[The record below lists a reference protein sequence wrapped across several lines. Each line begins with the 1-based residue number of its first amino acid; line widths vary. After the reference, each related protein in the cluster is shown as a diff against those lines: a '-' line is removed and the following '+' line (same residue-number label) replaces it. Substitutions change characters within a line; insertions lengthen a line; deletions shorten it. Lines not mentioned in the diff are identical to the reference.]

1 MPDLIYNIKFKIDS
15 KIGDFGQAGA
25 AKSLEE
31 LNDSLDKTNRSTGNL
46 GKEVKGVLEKNKLFI
61 SSNDKLKRSIDLKR
75 KATQGDLR
83 EIVKTNQAASKRAQL
98 IRKQRIDLE
107 KLTSSGK
114 LNRAERT
121 RLNGLISRLTTQ
133 EQQLIVQLQ
142 KGRAA
147 LRGQEVQTES
157 LTKDT
162 NKLADAKKRLGKQ
175 TSSNNKAFS
184 TANQTLFSFSDG
196 IQDASQFIQGGQVNF
211 AQGMRAVGNN
221 IGFTAELMG
230 NLTTKTGGLKG
241 AFKALGRSLLG
252 PGGILIGINLLVTAA
267 TVIPQLFNE
276 GKKSAED
283 LEKELDGLNDTAR
296 KTAEIISGSGAF
308 EFGIESLKSQK
319 QVLVD
324 ILKER
329 QKVNKIDLE
338 SLETALEE
346 AKVRARK
353 LKESNQFRVFFEGEI
368 ASQEMVIQG
377 KKDVLSLEE
386 EIERVKAESAKT
398 DKEIL
403 SLNRQIVSETEAR
416 RLAGLKLQ
424 EEGFVDALR
433 ASLNIE
439 PEDVVIDNMDEMSAT
454 INSLFGEQLARESVK
469 AVAPVDVLIDDS
481 LEVFEGKIPDMFNTI
496 NGLVQSTVDGV
507 VRVSREFEELLG
519 LEDTELPP
527 LYQTVAFAEQE
538 IARLQIELAKT
549 VSDEEAK
556 ILRERIQNYQD
567 FIDSRTKGI
576 TDSTETE
583 TNALTEEQKERQ
595 TATLSMLKVTDQ
607 FTDGF
612 TSLMK
617 TQIKSEF
624 QVAKARG
631 ASAKQLEMIRRK
643 QFEVEKKSAIA
654 EALINTA
661 KAITENLG
669 KPKQIAI
676 AAALGAI
683 QIAKIKATKFGAD
696 DSGGGGA
703 STGSGGISPISSS
716 KSGVSEPTQQIS
728 FLPNATTSGQ
738 APPTIDVKID
748 RAGLAV
754 AVGKGGREIGNKQVR
769 V

>member
-61 SSNDKLKRSIDLKR
+61 SSNDKLKKSIDLKR

-121 RLNGLISRLTTQ
+121 RLNGIISRLTTQ

-147 LRGQEVQTES
+147 LRGQEVQTEN

-162 NKLADAKKRLGKQ
+162 NRLAAAKKKLGKQ
-175 TSSNNKAFS
+175 TSSNNKSFS
-184 TANQTLFSFSDG
+184 TANQTLFSLSDG
-196 IQDASQFIQGGQVNF
+196 LQDSAQFTQGF
-211 AQGMRAVGNN
+211 AQGMRAIGNN
-221 IGFTAELMG
+221 IGFTFELMG
-230 NLTTKTGGLKG
+230 NLTTKTGGLKN
-241 AFKALGRSLLG
+241 AFKALGKSILG
-252 PGGILIGINLLVTAA
+252 PGGVLIGINLLVTAA
-267 TVIPQLFNE
+267 TVIPQLLNR

-308 EFGIESLKSQK
+308 DFGIESLKNQK
-319 QVLVD
+319 QVLAD

-368 ASQEMVIQG
+368 ASQEMVVQG

-424 EEGFVDALR
+424 EEGFVDALK

-481 LEVFEGKIPDMFNTI
+481 LEVFEGKIPDMFSTI
-496 NGLVQSTVDGV
+496 DGLVQSTVDGV
-507 VRVSREFEELLG
+507 VRVSKEFEELLG

-576 TDSTETE
+576 TKSTETE

-617 TQIKSEF
+617 TQLKSEF

-669 KPKQIAI
+669 KPQQIAV

-683 QIAKIKATKFGAD
+683 QIAKIKATKFGGDAA
-696 DSGGGGA
+696 GGGA
-703 STGSGGISPISSS
+703 NAGSGGMSPISSS
-716 KSGVSEPTQQIS
+716 EVSQPTQSIS
-728 FLPNATTSGQ
+728 FMPNAATSGQ

-748 RAGLAV
+748 RAGLAI

>member
-1 MPDLIYNIKFKIDS
+1 LAELLQNKKEENNLNE
-15 KIGDFGQAGA
+15 
-25 AKSLEE
+25 KSLE
-31 LNDSLDKTNRSTGNL
+31 
-46 GKEVKGVLEKNKLFI
+46 
-61 SSNDKLKRSIDLKR
+61 
-75 KATQGDLR
+75 
-83 EIVKTNQAASKRAQL
+83 
-98 IRKQRIDLE
+98 
-107 KLTSSGK
+107 
-114 LNRAERT
+114 
-121 RLNGLISRLTTQ
+121 
-133 EQQLIVQLQ
+133 
-142 KGRAA
+142 
-147 LRGQEVQTES
+147 
-157 LTKDT
+157 
-162 NKLADAKKRLGKQ
+162 
-175 TSSNNKAFS
+175 
-184 TANQTLFSFSDG
+184 
-196 IQDASQFIQGGQVNF
+196 
-211 AQGMRAVGNN
+211 
-221 IGFTAELMG
+221 AELEQ
-230 NLTTKTGGLKG
+230 
-241 AFKALGRSLLG
+241 A
-252 PGGILIGINLLVTAA
+252 
-267 TVIPQLFNE
+267 
-276 GKKSAED
+276 
-283 LEKELDGLNDTAR
+283 
-296 KTAEIISGSGAF
+296 
-308 EFGIESLKSQK
+308 
-319 QVLVD
+319 
-324 ILKER
+324 
-329 QKVNKIDLE
+329 KI
-338 SLETALEE
+338 
-346 AKVRARK
+346 RARK

-377 KKDVLSLEE
+377 KQDVLAIEQKIERIKAENLKIDE
-386 EIERVKAESAKT
+386 EIEKVGQ
-398 DKEIL
+398 EIIK
-403 SLNRQIVSETEAR
+403 NTEAR

-556 ILRERIQNYQD
+556 ILRERIKNYQD

-576 TDSTETE
+576 TESTETE

-617 TQIKSEF
+617 TQLKSEF

-669 KPKQIAI
+669 KPGQIAI

-696 DSGGGGA
+696 AAGGGGGA
-703 STGSGGISPISSS
+703 SAGSGGMSPISSS
-716 KSGVSEPTQQIS
+716 EVSQPTQSIS
-728 FLPNATTSGQ
+728 FMPNAATSGQ

>member
-162 NKLADAKKRLGKQ
+162 NRLAAAKKKLGKQ

-241 AFKALGRSLLG
+241 AFKALGKSLLG

-267 TVIPQLFNE
+267 TVLPQLL
-276 GKKSAED
+276 GKNKESAEE
-283 LEKELDGLNDTAR
+283 LEKAIEGLNDDVRLTAQLIAQ
-296 KTAEIISGSGAF
+296 TGAF
-308 EFGIESLKSQK
+308 DLGIKGLKGQK
-319 QVLVD
+319 ELLAELLQNK
-324 ILKER
+324 KEENNLNE
-329 QKVNKIDLE
+329 K
-338 SLETALEE
+338 SLEAELEQ
-346 AKVRARK
+346 AKIRARK
-353 LKESNQFRVFFEGEI
+353 LKESHQFRVFFEGEI

-377 KKDVLSLEE
+377 KQDVLAIEQKIERIKAENLKIDE
-386 EIERVKAESAKT
+386 EIEKVGQ
-398 DKEIL
+398 EIIK
-403 SLNRQIVSETEAR
+403 NTEAR

-576 TDSTETE
+576 TESTETE

-617 TQIKSEF
+617 TQLKSEF

-669 KPKQIAI
+669 KPGQIAI

-696 DSGGGGA
+696 DSGGGA